1 VRRWTTLLAQ
11 MVVIGCL
18 HAGFLFIAYG
28 RRWVS
33 YLSPLGV
40 GAEVIWLLLPSCV
53 ACCLYYFSLSSADL
67 FTARAR
73 RGKLAV
79 CSIAATLFTLYW
91 GVFLS
96 FNTYG
101 T

>member
-1 VRRWTTLLAQ
+1 VRRWTTLLAKV
-11 MVVIGCL
+11 VVIACV

-33 YLSPLGV
+33 YLSLPGDWAV
-40 GAEVIWLLLPSCV
+40 VIWLLLPSCV
-53 ACCLYYFSLSSADL
+53 ACCLYYFSLSSAGL
-67 FTARAR
+67 FTTPAR
-73 RGKLAV
+73 REKLAV
-79 CSIAATLFTLYW
+79 CSIAATLFSLYW
-91 GVFLS
+91 GVFLG